1 MDTHVQTRLSI
12 PQTFTHTHTAHTRQT
27 YPGRSGLTQTYASNI
42 QRHSESNTGS
52 RGTDA
57 LDRHGPGVHSQ
68 MCTNTQSPAHDH
80 GQTHRPQTLHGL
92 LCISGLLPGD
102 SVGFLQAPCASNGLI
117 GITRAACPQGLGGAL
132 VGPRVWCLG
141 LSGLPMIL
149 DLTVETFQGCVQPGL
164 DFLLQ
169 RQGPGGVQSVGRSG

>member
-12 PQTFTHTHTAHTRQT
+12 PQTFTHTHSTHQADISRQVRAYTDICLKHTKTLRVKHRLQRHRCPRQT
-27 YPGRSGLTQTYASNI
+27 WARSAQP
-42 QRHSESNTGS
+42 
-52 RGTDA
+52 D
-57 LDRHGPGVHSQ
+57 VH
-68 MCTNTQSPAHDH
+68 TQSPAHDH

>member
-1 MDTHVQTRLSI
+1 
-12 PQTFTHTHTAHTRQT
+12 
-27 YPGRSGLTQTYASNI
+27 
-42 QRHSESNTGS
+42 
-52 RGTDA
+52 
-57 LDRHGPGVHSQ
+57 

-149 DLTVETFQGCVQPGL
+149 DLTVETSKAVCSLVLTSFC
-164 DFLLQ
+164 
-169 RQGPGGVQSVGRSG
+169 RGRGRGAYKV